1 MTAPTHRKGL
11 AAGVLALLRP
21 PNVFTAVADSFA
33 GLILARQ
40 AGPASDD
47 PGLWCIAA
55 SACLYLGG
63 IALNDYF
70 DREVDAVERPERP
83 IPSGT
88 VPPIVAAGLGA
99 ALLAAG
105 IAFAGRAGTPAIM
118 VAAVLALAIL
128 VYDGVLK
135 GTAAG
140 FLNMGVCR
148 GLNFCMTMSLAP
160 RSVPTSF
167 VFAPVLLTAYIS
179 VLTYLSREEVGGNT
193 LERARRGV
201 TALAVVA
208 LIMAVAIAPWPAAP
222 VGWAFLAVLVARGG
236 MLFAPLWT
244 EPGGPATG
252 HAIGGGILLIPLFD
266 ATFVAAAAHVSWA
279 FAVASLMLPATAL
292 RRMYSPT

>member
-1 MTAPTHRKGL
+1 
-11 AAGVLALLRP
+11 
-21 PNVFTAVADSFA
+21 
-33 GLILARQ
+33 RQ

-128 VYDGVLK
+128 VYDGVDRK
-135 GTAAG
+135 STR
-140 FLNMGVCR
+140 LN
-148 GLNFCMTMSLAP
+148 S
-160 RSVPTSF
+160 S
-167 VFAPVLLTAYIS
+167 
-179 VLTYLSREEVGGNT
+179 
-193 LERARRGV
+193 
-201 TALAVVA
+201 
-208 LIMAVAIAPWPAAP
+208 
-222 VGWAFLAVLVARGG
+222 
-236 MLFAPLWT
+236 
-244 EPGGPATG
+244 
-252 HAIGGGILLIPLFD
+252 H
-266 ATFVAAAAHVSWA
+266 
-279 FAVASLMLPATAL
+279 VASSYAVFCLKKKKRNETHC
-292 RRMYSPT
+292 SPT